1 MRPKYKERPILMT
14 KTADEIMAVHLLNG
28 GKMLSEM
35 CPECGAPLF
44 EINGRKTC
52 VVCAETKKEEPEE
65 KPEIKAEAVHEKDKG
80 KITAIM
86 PSYAQEPA
94 SKNTS
99 TPELDSLIADLIS
112 RAKEE
117 QDPSECLTLIECIR
131 TAAEAKTIL
140 ARFT

>member
-1 MRPKYKERPILMT
+1 MH
-14 KTADEIMAVHLLNG
+14 D
-28 GKMLSEM
+28 
-35 CPECGAPLF
+35 
-44 EINGRKTC
+44 
-52 VVCAETKKEEPEE
+52 
-65 KPEIKAEAVHEKDKG
+65 KDKG
-80 KITAIM
+80 QITAIM
-86 PSYAQEPA
+86 PSYAQEPS